1 VIAFSNHPGV
11 RVPHETGRPVATRE
25 VLRGEALNPL
35 FLAVIEATEEA
46 ILNSLLAATS
56 VSGWRGSAEAIP
68 IDRLQEILAED

>member
-1 VIAFSNHPGV
+1 
-11 RVPHETGRPVATRE
+11 
-25 VLRGEALNPL
+25 
-35 FLAVIEATEEA
+35 VIEATEEA